1 MNIPGRNLLSLT
13 VYHLRRAIRI
23 VIGSPVVDQVVVN
36 PDGTI
41 IVGGRGG
48 TPGQTIV
55 VTFPDGSVGTGVVS
69 NGGNWSVTSPG
80 AVTPV
85 PNPPDLVVDQV
96 PTPDKPAVPEPG
108 EVKPGTGGGT
118 VVGGGGAT
126 PGDDVEVTLPGGETG
141 SSEADGNG
149 GWEVEFPDVPYD
161 PDLDTGDVG
170 VVTNPKPGEPVVDDV
185 TANQDGSVTVG
196 GSGANP
202 GDQITVTFPDGST
215 GTGTAD
221 DNGSWS
227 VVSPGTQDPDLTPG
241 DVIVDAQ
248 PDPMAG
254 SVFAPD
260 AIYADI
266 AGLEFVETDDGGNY
280 IAWEQFVEQLKR
292 IVGINETA
300 MKSISFG
307 GAYGLPKRIL
317 KSGETYIAAFDGQYV
332 IFNSENELT
341 QGTARIV
348 EKNYISDRACDVF
361 KTERAAY
368 YLRNDGGLD
377 RLTRLDGSDTTIA
390 LDIAGSFGDLKLP
403 AMATLGEED
412 WLVNSDFSISYLIN
426 PVTLSVRPGP
436 SFRDVTLQIEGVGG
450 ELSSS
455 AGRVFASAKRS
466 DNQSLA
472 VFEFTEVTHSLIS
485 ENGGKVVAGDTH
497 LHIMSGADLR
507 VIDLATNSVQ
517 TTTLDSALVI
527 GYSRGHFAA
536 FVNGDVSLTVTYDAG
551 KTFSK
556 VFPVD
561 GDSSLRWIDVE
572 DLSLV
577 VTRNFREFDIL
588 EYNLIEG

>member
-23 VIGSPVVDQVVVN
+23 VAGSPVIDGVVTN

-41 IVGGRGG
+41 TVGGSGG
-48 TPGQTIV
+48 TSGQTIV
-55 VTFPDGSVGTGVVS
+55 ITFPDGTVGTDVVG
-69 NGGNWSVTSPG
+69 NDGGWSVTSPG
-80 AVTPV
+80 AITPV
-85 PNPPDLVVDQV
+85 PAAPDLVVDQV
-96 PTPDKPAVPEPG
+96 PTPDTPTTPELG
-108 EVKPGTGGGT
+108 EVTPGGGGGT
-118 VVGGGGAT
+118 VVGGGGAN
-126 PGDDVEVTLPGGETG
+126 PGDDVDVTLPGGEIG
-141 SSEADGNG
+141 SGEADGDG
-149 GWEVEFPDVPYD
+149 DWEVEFPDVPYD

-227 VVSPGTQDPDLTPG
+227 VVSPSTQDPDLTPG

-254 SVFAPD
+254 SVSAPD

-300 MKSISFG
+300 MNSISFG

-317 KSGETYIAAFDGQYV
+317 KSGEMYIAAFDGQYV
-332 IFNSENELT
+332 IFNSENELN
-341 QGTARIV
+341 QGTARV
-348 EKNYISDRACDVF
+348 VKKNYITDRACDIF
-361 KTERAAY
+361 KTEHAAY
-368 YLRNDGGLD
+368 YLRNDNGLD
-377 RLTRLDGSDTTIA
+377 RLTRLDGSDTSIA
-390 LDIAGSFGDLKLP
+390 LDIANSFGDLKLP
-403 AMATLGEED
+403 AMASLGEED
-412 WLVNSDFSISYLIN
+412 WLVNTDFTISYLIN
-426 PVTLSVRPGP
+426 PVTLAVRPGP
-436 SFRDVTLQIEGVGG
+436 AFSDVSLQIEGSGG
-450 ELSSS
+450 EVASSN
-455 AGRVFASAKRS
+455 GRVFASAKRT
-466 DNQSLA
+466 DNQSSA
-472 VFEFTEVTHSLIS
+472 VFEFTETGHRLIS

-507 VIDLATNSVQ
+507 VIDLATSSVH
-517 TTTLDSALVI
+517 TATLDSALVI
-527 GYSRGHFAA
+527 GYSRGYFAA

-561 GDSSLRWIDVE
+561 GDSSLRWIDIE
-572 DLSLV
+572 GLSLV

-588 EYNLIEG
+588 EYNLIEE